1 MAKVPRDVSG
11 ERAVR
16 ALAKIGYVVDHQT
29 GSHMILIHSQDPTKR
44 LTVPAH
50 RAIRVGTLRGIIRDA
65 GISVEEF
72 VRLL

>member
-1 MAKVPRDVSG
+1 MAKVPRVVSG

-16 ALAKIGYVVDHQT
+16 AFARIGYNIDHQT
-29 GSHMILIHSQDPTKR
+29 GSHIILIHAHDPAKR

-50 RAIRVGTLRGIIRDA
+50 RAIRVGTLRGIIKDA

-72 VRLL
+72 IELL